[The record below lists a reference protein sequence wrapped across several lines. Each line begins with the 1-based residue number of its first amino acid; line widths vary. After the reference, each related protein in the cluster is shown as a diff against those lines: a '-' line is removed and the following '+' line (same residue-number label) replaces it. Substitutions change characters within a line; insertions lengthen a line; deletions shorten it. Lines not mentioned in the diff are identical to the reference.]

1 MNTDLQAQAAD
12 VLRRLAL
19 DESLKERTMA
29 DAATAALA
37 RKVAARYIG
46 GETIDDAFARLP
58 SIFARGH
65 KASIEYTGES
75 VRDPELANAET
86 DVFVELAERI
96 GTSGVDSTV
105 SFDLSHIGLVID
117 PEQCFRNV
125 VRLAETTE
133 RAGAELIISAEAS
146 DRTDLVLDMH
156 ARLAERFT
164 HVGITVQARLHRTA
178 KDLAALLDRPGRIRL
193 VKGAFLEAESVATR
207 AVVPNCAARI
217 STTQPE
223 SSNRATRFP
232 SRRMTA
238 TSSKHYAPSMIRSSE
253 PTTWSS
259 RCCSVSVPSNWT
271 HSEPRASPHA
281 NTSSSEHSGGCTY
294 SIASPKSRSVS
305 TPRSSTPRLPPLQTD
320 PQQHKWGCT
329 RIECSPLVYVSSSPE
344 TP

>member
-46 GETIDDAFARLP
+46 GETIDDAFDRLP

-86 DVFVELAERI
+86 DVFVELADRI

-125 VRLAETTE
+125 MRLAETTE

-178 KDLAALLDRPGRIRL
+178 KDLTALLDRPGRIRL
-193 VKGAFLEAESVATR
+193 VKGAFLEAESVAYPR
-207 AVVPNCAARI
+207 GSAELRGAYLDYAARI
-217 STTQPE
+217 
-223 SSNRATRFP
+223 
-232 SRRMTA
+232 
-238 TSSKHYAPSMIRSSE
+238 
-253 PTTWSS
+253 
-259 RCCSVSVPSNWT
+259 VD
-271 HSEPRASPHA
+271 
-281 NTSSSEHSGGCTY
+281 SGHQL
-294 SIASPKSRSVS
+294 SIATHDRDILEALRAEHDSKLRGEHVEFEMLLGLGTEQLDALRAAGFTTREYVIFGTQWWLYVLNRIAEEPERVYTALIDAALIS
-305 TPRSSTPRLPPLQTD
+305 TAN
-320 PQQHKWGCT
+320 
-329 RIECSPLVYVSSSPE
+329 
-344 TP
+344 